1 MSKDHPTIM
10 VVEDET
16 LLLQAITKKLKLS
29 NLDVISCASGQQ
41 AVDYLNNLDE
51 LPDAVWL
58 DYYLKDMNGLA
69 FMQAVKE
76 NAQWSTIPVVVVSN
90 SASPDKVN
98 NMLALGVK
106 KYILK
111 AEYRLD
117 EIIKMMLE
125 MIRDSAQASS
135 AGTTPADP
143 IASITPP
150 ASDQKSPDSSSSSQ
164 EDQQTPTA

>member
-1 MSKDHPTIM
+1 M

-41 AVDYLNNLDE
+41 ALDYLESLDE

-69 FMQAVKE
+69 FMQTVKE
-76 NAQWSTIPVVVVSN
+76 NPKWSQIPVVVVSN
-90 SASPDKVN
+90 SASPEKVT
-98 NMLALGVK
+98 NMLALGAK

-125 MIRDSAQASS
+125 MIGDSNGGVQTSAAVPPTLSASPPVPPS
-135 AGTTPADP
+135 APQ
-143 IASITPP
+143 PP
-150 ASDQKSPDSSSSSQ
+150 N
-164 EDQQTPTA
+164 PTEPTSL